1 MTEKVKSRG
10 VGTVVI
16 AIYGVFALSASVRA
30 SYQLLRKYEEA
41 PLAYWLSLLAA
52 VVYIVATFALA
63 KRKYDLANKT
73 LMFEL
78 AGVLIIGTLSLTVPS
93 LFDHPSV
100 WSFYGMGYGFIPLL
114 LPIFGLWWVRRV
126 KR

>member
-1 MTEKVKSRG
+1 MKAKTQNRG
-10 VGTVVI
+10 VGTLVI

-30 SYQLLRKYEEA
+30 VYQLLRKYEEA

-63 KRKYDLANKT
+63 KGNFGLANKT
-73 LMFEL
+73 LIFEL
-78 AGVLIIGTLSLTVPS
+78 AGVLVVGTLSLTVPS

-100 WSFYGMGYGFIPLL
+100 WSFYGEGYGFIPLL
-114 LPIFGLWWVRRV
+114 LPIFGLWWVRRA
-126 KR
+126 RR

>member
-1 MTEKVKSRG
+1 MRSELQGRG
-10 VGTVVI
+10 VGTLVI
-16 AIYGVFALSASVRA
+16 AIYGIFALSASVRA

-52 VVYIVATFALA
+52 VVYVIATFALA
-63 KRKYDLANKT
+63 KGKYDLANKT

-78 AGVLIIGTLSLTVPS
+78 AGVLIIGTLSLVTPA
-93 LFDHPSV
+93 LFAHPSV
-100 WSFYGMGYGFIPLL
+100 WSYFGMGYGFIPLL

>member
-1 MTEKVKSRG
+1 MKANSQNRG
-10 VGTVVI
+10 VGTLVI
-16 AIYGVFALSASVRA
+16 SIYGVFALSASVRA
-30 SYQLLRKYEEA
+30 GYQLLRKYEEA

-52 VVYIVATFALA
+52 AVYIIATFALA
-63 KRKYDLANKT
+63 KGNFALANKT

-78 AGVLIIGTLSLTVPS
+78 AGVLVIGTLSLVTPS
-93 LFDHPSV
+93 LFAHPSV

-126 KR
+126 NR

>member
-41 PLAYWLSLLAA
+41 PLAHWLSLLAA
-52 VVYIVATFALA
+52 VVYIVATLALA

-73 LMFEL
+73 LIFEL

-100 WSFYGMGYGFIPLL
+100 WSYYGMGYGFIPLL

>member
-1 MTEKVKSRG
+1 MKTKTQNRG
-10 VGTVVI
+10 VGTLVI

-30 SYQLLRKYEEA
+30 GYQLLRKYEEA

-52 VVYIVATFALA
+52 IVYIVATFALA
-63 KRKYDLANKT
+63 RGNFALANKT
-73 LMFEL
+73 LIFEL
-78 AGVLIIGTLSLTVPS
+78 AGVLVIGTLSLAVPS
-93 LFDHPSV
+93 LFAHPSV

-114 LPIFGLWWVRRV
+114 LPIFGLWWLGRV

>member
-100 WSFYGMGYGFIPLL
+100 WSYYGMGYVFIPLL

>member
-1 MTEKVKSRG
+1 MKAKTQNRG
-10 VGTVVI
+10 VGTLVI

-30 SYQLLRKYEEA
+30 GYQLLRKYEEA

-63 KRKYDLANKT
+63 RGNFALANKT
-73 LMFEL
+73 LIFEL
-78 AGVLIIGTLSLTVPS
+78 AGVLVIGTLSFAVPS
-93 LFDHPSV
+93 LFAHPSV

-114 LPIFGLWWVRRV
+114 LPMFGLWWVRRV

>member
-1 MTEKVKSRG
+1 MNAKTQNRG
-10 VGTVVI
+10 VGTLVI

-30 SYQLLRKYEEA
+30 GYQLLRKYEEA
-41 PLAYWLSLLAA
+41 PLAYWLSLVAA

-63 KRKYDLANKT
+63 RGNFALANKT
-73 LMFEL
+73 LIFEL

-93 LFDHPSV
+93 LFAHPSV

-114 LPIFGLWWVRRV
+114 LPMFGLWWLRRV

>member
-1 MTEKVKSRG
+1 MNAKTQNRG
-10 VGTVVI
+10 VGTLVI

-30 SYQLLRKYEEA
+30 GYQLLRKYEEA

-63 KRKYDLANKT
+63 RGNFALANKT
-73 LMFEL
+73 LIFEL
-78 AGVLIIGTLSLTVPS
+78 AGVLVIGTLSLTIPS
-93 LFDHPSV
+93 LFAHPSV

-114 LPIFGLWWVRRV
+114 LPMFGLWWVRRV

>member
-10 VGTVVI
+10 VGTLVI

-78 AGVLIIGTLSLTVPS
+78 AGVLIIGTLSLVTPS
-93 LFDHPSV
+93 LFAHPSV
-100 WSFYGMGYGFIPLL
+100 WSLYGMGYGFIPLL

>member
-1 MTEKVKSRG
+1 MTAKTQNRG
-10 VGTVVI
+10 VGTLVI

-30 SYQLLRKYEEA
+30 VYQLLRKYEEA

-52 VVYIVATFALA
+52 IVYIVATFG
-63 KRKYDLANKT
+63 LANKT
-73 LMFEL
+73 LIFEL
-78 AGVLIIGTLSLTVPS
+78 AGVLVIGTLSLTVPS

-100 WSFYGMGYGFIPLL
+100 WSYYGAGYGFIPLL

-126 KR
+126 RR

>member
-1 MTEKVKSRG
+1 MTERVKSRG

-78 AGVLIIGTLSLTVPS
+78 AGVLIIGTLSLITPS
-93 LFDHPSV
+93 LFAHPSV

>member
-1 MTEKVKSRG
+1 MKAKTQNRG
-10 VGTVVI
+10 VGTLVI

-30 SYQLLRKYEEA
+30 VYQLVRKYEEA

-63 KRKYDLANKT
+63 RGNFGLANKT
-73 LMFEL
+73 LIFEL
-78 AGVLIIGTLSLTVPS
+78 AGVLVIGTLSLTVPS

-100 WSFYGMGYGFIPLL
+100 WSYYGAGYGFIPLL

-126 KR
+126 RR

>member
-16 AIYGVFALSASVRA
+16 AVYGVFALSASVRA

-100 WSFYGMGYGFIPLL
+100 WSYFGMGYGFIPLL

>member
-1 MTEKVKSRG
+1 MRSELQGRG
-10 VGTVVI
+10 VGTLVI
-16 AIYGVFALSASVRA
+16 AIYGIFALSASVRA

-52 VVYIVATFALA
+52 VVYIIATFALA
-63 KRKYDLANKT
+63 KGKYDLANKT

-78 AGVLIIGTLSLTVPS
+78 AGVLIIGTLSLVTPA
-93 LFDHPSV
+93 LFAHPSV
-100 WSFYGMGYGFIPLL
+100 WSYFGMGYGFIPLL

>member
-1 MTEKVKSRG
+1 MNAKTQNRG
-10 VGTVVI
+10 VGTLVI

-30 SYQLLRKYEEA
+30 VYQLIRKYEEA
-41 PLAYWLSLLAA
+41 PLAYWLSLVAA

-63 KRKYDLANKT
+63 RGNFALANKT
-73 LMFEL
+73 LIFEL
-78 AGVLIIGTLSLTVPS
+78 AGVLVIGTLSLTVPS
-93 LFDHPSV
+93 LFAHPSV

-114 LPIFGLWWVRRV
+114 LPMFGLWWLRRV

>member
-63 KRKYDLANKT
+63 KRKYDFANKT

-78 AGVLIIGTLSLTVPS
+78 AGVLMIGTLSLTVPS

-100 WSFYGMGYGFIPLL
+100 WSYYGMGYGFIPLL

>member
-1 MTEKVKSRG
+1 MNAKTQNRG
-10 VGTVVI
+10 VGTLVI

-30 SYQLLRKYEEA
+30 GYQLLRKYEEA

-63 KRKYDLANKT
+63 RGNFALANKT
-73 LMFEL
+73 LIFEL
-78 AGVLIIGTLSLTVPS
+78 AGVLVIGTLSLTVPS
-93 LFDHPSV
+93 LFAHPSV

-114 LPIFGLWWVRRV
+114 LPMFGLWWLRRV

>member
-100 WSFYGMGYGFIPLL
+100 WSYYGMGYGFIPLL

>member
-1 MTEKVKSRG
+1 MRSELQGRG
-10 VGTVVI
+10 VGTLVI

-52 VVYIVATFALA
+52 VVYIIATFALA
-63 KRKYDLANKT
+63 IGKYDLANKT
-73 LMFEL
+73 LVFEL
-78 AGVLIIGTLSLTVPS
+78 AGVLLIGTLSLTVPS
-93 LFDHPSV
+93 LFAHPSV
-100 WSFYGMGYGFIPLL
+100 WSYYGMGYGFIPLL
-114 LPIFGLWWVRRV
+114 LPMFGLWWVRRV

>member
-16 AIYGVFALSASVRA
+16 AVYGVFALSASVRA

-100 WSFYGMGYGFIPLL
+100 WSYYGMGYGFIPLL

>member
-1 MTEKVKSRG
+1 MTEKVQSRG

-100 WSFYGMGYGFIPLL
+100 WSYYGMGYGFIPLL

>member
-63 KRKYDLANKT
+63 KRKYDLASKT
-73 LMFEL
+73 LIFEL

-100 WSFYGMGYGFIPLL
+100 WSYYGMGYGFIPLL

>member
-78 AGVLIIGTLSLTVPS
+78 AGVLIIGTLSLITPS
-93 LFDHPSV
+93 LFAHPSV
-100 WSFYGMGYGFIPLL
+100 WSFYGMGYGFVPLL

>member
-52 VVYIVATFALA
+52 VVYIIATVALA
-63 KRKYDLANKT
+63 RGKYDLANKT
-73 LMFEL
+73 LIFEL
-78 AGVLIIGTLSLTVPS
+78 AGVLIIGTLSLTAPS

-100 WSFYGMGYGFIPLL
+100 WSYYGMGYGFIPFL
-114 LPIFGLWWVRRV
+114 LPMFGLWWVRRV

>member
-1 MTEKVKSRG
+1 MTEKAKGRG
-10 VGTVVI
+10 VGTLVI

-63 KRKYDLANKT
+63 RGKYDLANKT
-73 LMFEL
+73 LIFEL
-78 AGVLIIGTLSLTVPS
+78 AGVVIIGTLSLLTPS
-93 LFDHPSV
+93 LFAHPSV

-114 LPIFGLWWVRRV
+114 LPMFGLWWVRRV

>member
-1 MTEKVKSRG
+1 MTEKVKSQG
-10 VGTVVI
+10 VGTLVI

-78 AGVLIIGTLSLTVPS
+78 AGVLIIGTLSLVTPS
-93 LFDHPSV
+93 LFAHPSV
-100 WSFYGMGYGFIPLL
+100 WSLYGMGYGFIPLL

>member
-1 MTEKVKSRG
+1 MTEKVQSRG

-73 LMFEL
+73 LIFEL
-78 AGVLIIGTLSLTVPS
+78 AGVLIIGTLSLVTPS
-93 LFDHPSV
+93 LFAHPSV

>member
-1 MTEKVKSRG
+1 MKAKTQNRG
-10 VGTVVI
+10 VGTLVI

-30 SYQLLRKYEEA
+30 GYQLLRKYEEA

-52 VVYIVATFALA
+52 VVYIFATFALA
-63 KRKYDLANKT
+63 RGNFALANKT
-73 LMFEL
+73 LIFEL
-78 AGVLIIGTLSLTVPS
+78 AGVLVIGTLSLAVPS
-93 LFDHPSV
+93 LFAHPSV

-114 LPIFGLWWVRRV
+114 LPMFGLWWVRRV

>member
-16 AIYGVFALSASVRA
+16 AVYGVFALSASVRA

-73 LMFEL
+73 LIFEL

-100 WSFYGMGYGFIPLL
+100 WSYYGMGYGFIPLL

>member
-1 MTEKVKSRG
+1 MRSELQGRG
-10 VGTVVI
+10 VGTLVI

-52 VVYIVATFALA
+52 VVYVVATFALA

-73 LMFEL
+73 LIFEL

-100 WSFYGMGYGFIPLL
+100 WSYYGMGYGFIPLL

>member
-1 MTEKVKSRG
+1 MRSELQGRG
-10 VGTVVI
+10 VGTLVI

-52 VVYIVATFALA
+52 VVYIIATLALA
-63 KRKYDLANKT
+63 RGKYDLANKT
-73 LMFEL
+73 LIFEL

-93 LFDHPSV
+93 LFAHPSV
-100 WSFYGMGYGFIPLL
+100 WSYYGMGYGFIPLL
-114 LPIFGLWWVRRV
+114 LPMFGLWWVRRV